1 MKAADRLECLPM
13 QQAICVVTILK
24 LQQILRDCEQEDRRR
39 LLPYVYK
46 ILSHY
51 NGKSIFFL
59 ILAANL
65 KFFFQI
71 FKVKVSVFKILSH
84 FIGKWIFSHLS
95 SWSELIFEKEAISQ
109 LVVNFEKFF
118 IEIL

>member
-1 MKAADRLECLPM
+1 MPEEHKLFLQVIHGQKNVKSLRELLMLMKAADRLECLPM

-84 FIGKWIFSHLS
+84 FIGK
-95 SWSELIFEKEAISQ
+95 
-109 LVVNFEKFF
+109 
-118 IEIL
+118 